1 MLVQPV
7 RHPFSMLLREPE
19 IPGARL
25 LDSSTDVWAINRAAA
40 LDNFPINGLKVYV
53 PAWSSMGKGDKVEL
67 QFDDQV
73 VNQHIITDDA
83 EVGQRVTLW
92 VEPRHWLTGAHTLAY
107 RVTRFNQGAETF
119 TPALKLYAKLEIPA
133 GQDTDDTPGSHSN
146 LYLFIDPAIVE
157 NIVDKEIAA
166 AGVDI
171 IIRAE
176 SGTGVPYPDAAVG
189 DVMVLSWG
197 GVLVESAPLTA
208 EQISDPAT
216 HPIVIHVDEATIL
229 DAGDTDISGLAV
241 TFRVRDVVHNYS
253 QDWCKATR
261 LVVMTGVDFL
271 DAPVVQEAVNNV
283 LDLDALGED
292 DITGE
297 VWAKGPAFEQDDRII
312 LKMRGTT
319 VDNEAVEVIAP
330 AQTVDNLPHTYK
342 VILSNADVR
351 QLAKT
356 QVTFSYRVERP
367 GVTDPLPSKGQFVTF
382 IGEPK
387 HLAAPKA
394 EDEQN
399 GAIDP
404 DLPHPRV
411 RIPFDPIMQQGMAID
426 LIWAGTRPDTGSYT
440 PELDWYFPTWEEI
453 EAQQDFFIAVD
464 GRHLKTLEGG
474 TLELSYY
481 LLREGPNGEVI
492 RRESLH
498 AALLQVG
505 EPQLELVKP
514 IVLGEQDGALEPG
527 DLPGGIG
534 KLTAPRPTVKP
545 TQSGDI
551 VTYTWTGEVT
561 GTTEDSVTLNG
572 LSKDKDVNFTLNAT
586 FVAEHIEPNRGKK
599 VTVSYRIWR
608 AATSE
613 TSYSNVLE
621 FGVGQA
627 IGQLLPPAVKEA
639 DGGTRLDPLNAQTHL
654 TAVVNYDGMLVGD
667 QISVKWTGADGTLP
681 EGSHTTAPWPVTTLG
696 PQEIPLEPKV
706 VAFSLGKAI
715 TVNYKVTRG
724 SSPMPSDTLTLSVLP
739 LPENVLDKPLI
750 LQAADN
756 GEGAEFDVSQLTA
769 NAVIQVNAWP
779 FIALK
784 QFVWLRVQG
793 TNNDDSPYAQTF
805 WQPPLSQTNETW
817 ITQGFYTH
825 PIPFNELKNLKDG
838 SELKVEFKAGLSGS
852 QDENNALLFQ
862 VRTYTVKAVEDV
874 KPAITRVTDSN
885 GDEIAEGGRTV
896 DTSITLTGRS
906 KKGQRVD
913 VLDGTVSKGQP
924 TADPVTGIWTLLV
937 TGLSVA
943 AHSFTAKA
951 LYGSG
956 QVSEARTLTVTTHPA
971 LIVNTD
977 PVGLS
982 APNVSI
988 TGTSIPW
995 TLTGA
1000 DPIGTCERRSA
1011 TGGVPPYTYTSTQ
1024 HLIASVDNSGMIRS
1038 EGNGKATIVV
1048 SDAVGQTSEILVTCS
1063 NVASYIISPALV
1075 NLPAYESWRISQGA
1089 LPVVDIRSDVIHRS
1103 ILNIKY
1109 SYSFESNIEDS
1120 FIAGNY
1126 LGREE
1131 EAAVLSYR
1139 RPGQWHSSGPVFDDY
1154 LYGIAFLI
1162 RPAQP

>member
-1 MLVQPV
+1 
-7 RHPFSMLLREPE
+7 
-19 IPGARL
+19 
-25 LDSSTDVWAINRAAA
+25 
-40 LDNFPINGLKVYV
+40 
-53 PAWSSMGKGDKVEL
+53 
-67 QFDDQV
+67 
-73 VNQHIITDDA
+73 
-83 EVGQRVTLW
+83 
-92 VEPRHWLTGAHTLAY
+92 
-107 RVTRFNQGAETF
+107 
-119 TPALKLYAKLEIPA
+119 
-133 GQDTDDTPGSHSN
+133 
-146 LYLFIDPAIVE
+146 
-157 NIVDKEIAA
+157 
-166 AGVDI
+166 
-171 IIRAE
+171 
-176 SGTGVPYPDAAVG
+176 
-189 DVMVLSWG
+189 
-197 GVLVESAPLTA
+197 
-208 EQISDPAT
+208 
-216 HPIVIHVDEATIL
+216 
-229 DAGDTDISGLAV
+229 
-241 TFRVRDVVHNYS
+241 
-253 QDWCKATR
+253 
-261 LVVMTGVDFL
+261 
-271 DAPVVQEAVNNV
+271 
-283 LDLDALGED
+283 
-292 DITGE
+292 
-297 VWAKGPAFEQDDRII
+297 
-312 LKMRGTT
+312 
-319 VDNEAVEVIAP
+319 
-330 AQTVDNLPHTYK
+330 
-342 VILSNADVR
+342 
-351 QLAKT
+351 
-356 QVTFSYRVERP
+356 
-367 GVTDPLPSKGQFVTF
+367 
-382 IGEPK
+382 
-387 HLAAPKA
+387 
-394 EDEQN
+394 
-399 GAIDP
+399 
-404 DLPHPRV
+404 
-411 RIPFDPIMQQGMAID
+411 
-426 LIWAGTRPDTGSYT
+426 
-440 PELDWYFPTWEEI
+440 
-453 EAQQDFFIAVD
+453 
-464 GRHLKTLEGG
+464 
-474 TLELSYY
+474 
-481 LLREGPNGEVI
+481 
-492 RRESLH
+492 
-498 AALLQVG
+498 
-505 EPQLELVKP
+505 
-514 IVLGEQDGALEPG
+514 
-527 DLPGGIG
+527 
-534 KLTAPRPTVKP
+534 
-545 TQSGDI
+545 
-551 VTYTWTGEVT
+551 
-561 GTTEDSVTLNG
+561 
-572 LSKDKDVNFTLNAT
+572 
-586 FVAEHIEPNRGKK
+586 
-599 VTVSYRIWR
+599 
-608 AATSE
+608 
-613 TSYSNVLE
+613 
-621 FGVGQA
+621 
-627 IGQLLPPAVKEA
+627 
-639 DGGTRLDPLNAQTHL
+639 
-654 TAVVNYDGMLVGD
+654 
-667 QISVKWTGADGTLP
+667 
-681 EGSHTTAPWPVTTLG
+681 
-696 PQEIPLEPKV
+696 
-706 VAFSLGKAI
+706 
-715 TVNYKVTRG
+715 TRG
-724 SSPMPSDTLTLSVLP
+724 SSSPMPSDTLTLSVLP

-838 SELKVEFKAGLSGS
+838 SELKVEFKAGLNGS